1 MKKKILITILL
12 ILLVVLIF
20 ITKSYGFGVNE
31 LNGGVQIRST
41 NTLVNVGN
49 TVFTMI
55 TSVGAVISVAV
66 LIIIGIKY
74 MVGSVEKKAEYK
86 KNLIPYVVGAALLF
100 GASVISQMIYKL
112 AISL

>member
-1 MKKKILITILL
+1 
-12 ILLVVLIF
+12 
-20 ITKSYGFGVNE
+20 
-31 LNGGVQIRST
+31 
-41 NTLVNVGN
+41 
-49 TVFTMI
+49 MI

-66 LIIIGIKY
+66 LIIIGIKS

>member
-1 MKKKILITILL
+1 
-12 ILLVVLIF
+12 
-20 ITKSYGFGVNE
+20 
-31 LNGGVQIRST
+31 
-41 NTLVNVGN
+41 
-49 TVFTMI
+49 MI

-74 MVGSVEKKAEYK
+74 MVGSVEKKAKYK
-86 KNLIPYVVGAALLF
+86 KNLIPDVVGAALLF